1 MQEEYEEEVLV
12 IEGLPKISLNAYYA
26 GKHWTNRSK
35 MKEAY
40 ALLLSKY
47 KHKFDDKNTYEVE
60 YRFEFKSKP
69 LDATNTVVM
78 VKMVEDVIFKSD
90 TYKVVLSIKVSS
102 KKGIKDKLTII
113 IKKWKQQTS
122 S

>member
-1 MQEEYEEEVLV
+1 MEYEEEVLV

-47 KHKFDDKNTYEVE
+47 KHKFDDKSIYEAE
-60 YRFEFKSKP
+60 YCFEFKSKP
-69 LDATNTVVM
+69 LDASNTVVM
-78 VKMVEDVIFKSD
+78 VKMVEDMIFKSD
-90 TYKVVLSIKVSS
+90 TYKVILSVKVSS
-102 KKGIKDKLTII
+102 RKGVKDKLTIK
-113 IKKWKQQTS
+113 IKRWKQ
-122 S
+122 